1 MSKFYVIEV
10 VQTREDGGTT
20 VRTSW
25 MSNGDALIV
34 QADSEREAF
43 DEAMNA
49 ASPEMREVMAGWN
62 ETGEWTL
69 RPREAQMRSARMD
82 INRVFDELEIAQ
94 AKAEADWDDRN
105 YVDDERDQL
114 DYAHNFEPPCSQY

>member
-1 MSKFYVIEV
+1 MSKFFVIEV

-25 MSNGDALIV
+25 MSNGDALVV
-34 QADSEREAF
+34 QADSAREAF

-69 RPREAQMRSARMD
+69 RPREATVMSARMD
-82 INRVFDELEIAQ
+82 IKRVFDELE
-94 AKAEADWDDRN
+94 ERWNDEN
-105 YVDDERDQL
+105 YADDEPDQF
-114 DYAHNFEPPCSQY
+114 DYAHNSEPPCSQY

>member
-1 MSKFYVIEV
+1 MNKLYVIEV

-25 MSNGDALIV
+25 MSNGDALV
-34 QADSEREAF
+34 VEADSAHEAF

-49 ASPEMREVMAGWN
+49 ASPEMRQVLAGWN

-69 RPREAQMRSARMD
+69 RPREAQMMRSDALAMS
-82 INRVFDELEIAQ
+82 ELE
-94 AKAEADWDDRN
+94 ERWNDEN
-105 YVDDERDQL
+105 YADDEDAGDEPDQL
-114 DYAHNFEPPCSQY
+114 DYDHNSELPCSQY